1 MDGTYRD
8 IAPSST
14 SIHSAQPSESHA
26 QPEDH
31 RVRKRPKVATSHRG
45 DRGVASLTAEQL
57 AKKRAV
63 DREAQRAIRERTKN
77 QIETLEEKVRELTSQ
92 QPYQDLQAVIRQ
104 RDAVQADKDEL
115 KRKLAGVLQSL
126 QSVLGDAGAGNT
138 NPLLQKGVFI

>member
-1 MDGTYRD
+1 M
-8 IAPSST
+8 AN
-14 SIHSAQPSESHA
+14 
-26 QPEDH
+26 
-31 RVRKRPKVATSHRG
+31 
-45 DRGVASLTAEQL
+45 LTPEQL

-104 RDAVQADKDEL
+104 RDAVQADNDEL

-126 QSVLGDAGAGNT
+126 QSVVGDAGAGNT
-138 NPLLQKGVFI
+138 NPLLQKGVFN